1 MPLLTNLPH
10 DDPDDLIR
18 PPMVYVN
25 ENPPWEYKV
34 LTRGLDELPGAIEL
48 NGYGVDGWE
57 LTAVISAAD
66 QVLFYFKRLGK

>member
-1 MPLLTNLPH
+1 MPLHANLPH

-34 LTRGLDELPGAIEL
+34 LNRDLDELPGAIEL
-48 NGYGVDGWE
+48 NGYGIDGWE
-57 LTAVISAAD
+57 LTAVISTAD